1 MFWNDSCDFDP
12 KSALLAVRIV
22 ALARDIATHSVSQ
35 VLFDAGEPRPAA
47 QQTTTFML
55 ITGTSTRVPTA
66 IDFVGVPVMVQA
78 NMPTAHGSRCGRL
91 SKDTGTVEP
100 TARVRLDV

>member
-78 NMPTAHGSRCGRL
+78 NGRQRTAAGAAAVSYTHLRAHE
-91 SKDTGTVEP
+91 TV
-100 TARVRLDV
+100 LDL